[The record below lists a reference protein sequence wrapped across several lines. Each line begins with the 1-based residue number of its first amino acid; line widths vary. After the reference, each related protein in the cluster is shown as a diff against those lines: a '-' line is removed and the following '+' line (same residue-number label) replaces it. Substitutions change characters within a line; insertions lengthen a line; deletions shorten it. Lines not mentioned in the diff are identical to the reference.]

1 MPKVSPVWPASWE
14 HAADGPRLAE
24 ARGSLGH
31 DRAHGGGLR
40 RGLGPLATVLRGLGQ
55 LLPA

>member
-1 MPKVSPVWPASWE
+1 MPKLSPMWPANWE
-14 HAADGPRLAE
+14 HAAGGPKLAE

-31 DRAHGGGLR
+31 NRARGGGL
-40 RGLGPLATVLRGLGQ
+40 LKLATVLRGLGQ